1 MAVITGKDGTV
12 TFGSVNGVNSGGISV
27 NAWTLNISRDIINI
41 SAFGDT
47 DTEYVTNLGGQI
59 SATGSISGVV
69 TDGGAPFRPDAL
81 TGTEADLVL
90 STDGTDNYTVTA
102 IVTGGSVSVNRNGE
116 ATCSLNFVTSG
127 AISTPSS

>member
-1 MAVITGKDGTV
+1 MATITGKDGTV
-12 TFGSVNGVNSGGISV
+12 TFGSVDGINSGGISV

-47 DTEYVTNLGGQI
+47 DTEYVSNLGGQI
-59 SATGSISGVV
+59 SATGSVTGVV

-81 TGTEADLVL
+81 TGSEADLIL
-90 STDGTDNYTVTA
+90 SSDGTDNYTITA
-102 IVTGGSVSVNRNGE
+102 IITGGSISVNRSGE
-116 ATCSLNFVTSG
+116 ATCSVNFVSSG